1 MNEEDVKK
9 VIDDVYSQLI
19 DLVLEGFDQI
29 ESEQVKKLYYDYLTK
44 EYSDIIKS
52 KNDIERSIRSLS
64 IMEKSYWEYKSKD
77 YKLSMLVKDTFLNQL
92 GSLNQ
97 EAYESALERV
107 KTDKLTVTKEDAE
120 QKISKMKEL
129 YSKVQPFN
137 SSIGYNYLLEG
148 IEDFNYACGN
158 SDEHSLRVG
167 RAL

>member
-9 VIDDVYSQLI
+9 VIDNVYSQLI

-77 YKLSMLVKDTFLNQL
+77 YKLSMLVKDTFLN
-92 GSLNQ
+92 
-97 EAYESALERV
+97 
-107 KTDKLTVTKEDAE
+107 
-120 QKISKMKEL
+120 
-129 YSKVQPFN
+129 P
-137 SSIGYNYLLEG
+137 
-148 IEDFNYACGN
+148 
-158 SDEHSLRVG
+158 
-167 RAL
+167 